1 MRTVSGARQSDL
13 RFVQISAALLLVMTV
28 VAFTPR
34 YIAPIFGGEYDA
46 PNPWMHPHAFA
57 GFVFASIFLLQPIL
71 IARGNIALHRLAGRI
86 AGVLVILAVIS
97 GVGVQLG
104 MFPAAEGDL
113 SNRFA
118 ASFRLFQTLPAMVIF
133 FGAALLLKRRTA
145 WHWRFMYLAAFS
157 AFNTVTHRLLKYYS
171 DMPEADIMP
180 LVGLLTLVPVVILP
194 IYDKIAHGTVH
205 PASWIGLVLMFVL
218 QSIAFSI
225 LSTAFWAG
233 LVNGG

>member
-1 MRTVSGARQSDL
+1 MQTVSGAQQRDL
-13 RFVQISAALLLVMTV
+13 RFVQVSAALLLLLTV

-71 IARGNIALHRLAGRI
+71 IARGNLRLHRLSGRI

-104 MFPAAEGDL
+104 MFPAPKGDL

-133 FGAALLLKRRTA
+133 FGAALALKRKTA

-171 DMPEADIMP
+171 GMEEADIMP
-180 LVGLLTLVPVVILP
+180 LVGLMTLLPVVILP
-194 IYDKIAHGTVH
+194 IYDKLEHGKVH
-205 PASWIGLVLMFVL
+205 PASWIGLLLMFAL
-218 QSIAFSI
+218 QGLAFSI
-225 LSTAFWAG
+225 LSTPFWAS
-233 LVNGG
+233 LINA